1 MRVVLIGA
9 GLVLALVLGAVQVV
23 SSLALR
29 DAAQPGSWV
38 RLVPPATAARVD
50 ALDPRLPLPAPLRLV
65 LAREALASGDVALAE
80 RQIAALQPSG
90 DRAELLGLIAER
102 RGDGAAAV
110 RDFLDAGDA
119 LDLERLI
126 AREQRS
132 GNVTAAL
139 RLEHAT
145 IERLRSDRAQTG
157 ALPDAYY
164 RLGLLEQDSAY
175 RLPRAQ
181 RRPAEQRSLA
191 AYEAAVALAPL
202 AERYLIAAG
211 NQELNLGDLDRAQRY
226 FERARDVDPTSVDAV
241 AGFGDLAYR
250 RGRLDEARAY
260 LATAQAMDAQA
271 PAVRRLVDELNR
283 H

>member
-1 MRVVLIGA
+1 MRVLSIGA

-38 RLVPPATAARVD
+38 RLVPAVTAARID
-50 ALDPRLPLPAPLRLV
+50 ALDPRLPLPGPLRLV
-65 LAREALASGDVALAE
+65 LAREALAAGDVALAE
-80 RQIAALQPSG
+80 RQIASLAPSG
-90 DRAELLGLIAER
+90 DRDELLGLIAER
-102 RGDGAAAV
+102 RGDSAGAV
-110 RDFLDAGDA
+110 RAFLDAGDA
-119 LDLERLI
+119 PDLERLI
-126 AREQRS
+126 DGEQRS
-132 GNVTAAL
+132 GDLTGAL

-145 IERLRSDRAQTG
+145 IGRLRADRAQTG
-157 ALPDAYY
+157 ALPEAYY
-164 RLGLLEQDSAY
+164 RLGLLEQDAAY
-175 RLPRAQ
+175 RLPRGA

-191 AYEAAVALAPL
+191 AYEDAVALAPL

-226 FERARDVDPTSVDAV
+226 FERAREVDPTSVDAI

-250 RGRLDEARAY
+250 RGRLDEARAD